1 MCNIFL
7 KLISILEYEWYFHL
21 IFSVYKSSVRKKI
34 MKVFLSPHELGHE
47 ILQVT
52 TNYLRGHL
60 LLTNTIEMYYTLYNL
75 LEK

>member
-1 MCNIFL
+1 
-7 KLISILEYEWYFHL
+7 
-21 IFSVYKSSVRKKI
+21 

-60 LLTNTIEMYYTLYNL
+60 LHCIIY
-75 LEK
+75 

>member
-1 MCNIFL
+1 
-7 KLISILEYEWYFHL
+7 
-21 IFSVYKSSVRKKI
+21 

-60 LLTNTIEMYYTLYNL
+60 LLSPHELGHEILQVTTNYLRGHLLLTNTTEMYYTLYNL
-75 LEK
+75 LDK

>member
-1 MCNIFL
+1 
-7 KLISILEYEWYFHL
+7 
-21 IFSVYKSSVRKKI
+21 

-60 LLTNTIEMYYTLYNL
+60 LLTNTTEMYYTLYNL
-75 LEK
+75 LDK

>member
-1 MCNIFL
+1 
-7 KLISILEYEWYFHL
+7 
-21 IFSVYKSSVRKKI
+21 

-60 LLTNTIEMYYTLYNL
+60 LLTNTKEMYYTLYNL